1 LISFLIFVQ
10 NRKYFASAFFYG
22 CFSLL
27 FSTWV
32 TYIPYVADKLGITEG
47 RIGGAIFF
55 AALGS
60 FFMIPICNQL
70 IDRIGVGRMTFYSL
84 CFYCLAIF
92 GPFLASTYILLCIG
106 LFFCGMAS
114 CSLAISINSL
124 TATIEK
130 ADKVYIMSG
139 SHGFFS
145 AGGMIGAVS
154 GSIIATISHYPVLHL
169 SLLCL
174 VILTVQIYLRK
185 YYFDVR
191 SEPTKKQKRSITKWK
206 TLVIIAM
213 VALIIMV
220 SEGAIADWSA
230 LYLKK
235 IVKIDLFFIGFGYA
249 GFSLA
254 MTVGRF
260 LGDYVSKKMGS
271 WQLISSGSLLS
282 LVGFA
287 LILIPNSITS
297 LLGFTIIGLGFSAI
311 VPEVYRMAANI
322 EGVKAKDGVSFIAA
336 SANIGF
342 MFGPVFLGFLAELR
356 TLHFSF
362 LILSCFVA
370 LAFIISISNYFIL
383 RRQLARQTMQYK

>member
-1 LISFLIFVQ
+1 
-10 NRKYFASAFFYG
+10 
-22 CFSLL
+22 
-27 FSTWV
+27 
-32 TYIPYVADKLGITEG
+32 VADRLGITEG
-47 RIGGAIFF
+47 KIGGAIFF

-60 FFMIPICNQL
+60 FAMIPVFNQL
-70 IDRIGVGRMTFYSL
+70 IDKIGVGRMAYYSL
-84 CFYCLAIF
+84 FFYCLAIF
-92 GPFLASTYILLCIG
+92 GPFLANNYVWLCIG
-106 LFFCGMAS
+106 LFICGMSS

-130 ADKVYIMSG
+130 ADSVYIMSG

-145 AGGMIGAVS
+145 AGGMVGAFT
-154 GSIIATISHYPVLHL
+154 GSFIAAKLHNPFLHL
-169 SLLCL
+169 VLLCL
-174 VILTVQIYLRK
+174 IILGVQTYLSGH
-185 YYFDVR
+185 YFKIR
-191 SEPTKKQKRSITKWK
+191 SEHVEKEKRLITHWK
-206 TLVIIAM
+206 TLVIIAA

-235 IVKIDLFFIGFGYA
+235 IIKIDLAFIGFGYA

-254 MTVGRF
+254 MTIGRF
-260 LGDYVSKKMGS
+260 IADGVSKKMGS
-271 WQLISSGSLLS
+271 WKLISAGSFLSLL
-282 LVGFA
+282 GFA
-287 LILIPNSITS
+287 LILMPFSYTA
-297 LLGFTIIGLGFSAI
+297 LMGFIIIGLGFSAI

-322 EGVKAKDGVSFIAA
+322 PGIRAKDGVSFIAA

-370 LAFIISISNYFIL
+370 VAFLISVFNQIAL
-383 RRQLARQTMQYK
+383 RRETRF